1 VSDPLRVLVAP
12 DAFKGSATNI
22 AVARAMA
29 LGVVDA
35 WPGVKV
41 TQCPLAD
48 GGEGTLAA
56 VAAAAPGGETTVP
69 VIGPHGEALNA
80 AYWASVEGTAVIESA
95 RAIGLPQTRR
105 RDPLSATSMGAGML
119 CAAALTAGHRALR
132 LACGG
137 SATVDG
143 GVGALSALGFRFLD
157 GEGRPLPPGGGALLH
172 LAEIVPPPTV
182 PAGIEI
188 WCDVTNPLLG
198 PEGAATVYGPQK
210 GADAA
215 AVAQLEA
222 GLARLARVLTD
233 TFGRDPSAVVGA
245 GAAGGLAGGVWAA
258 LGAPLRSGFDV
269 IADMVGLDAHL
280 SAADLVLTGE
290 GRLDAQTAHGKTV
303 AGVLERARRVG
314 VPVWAFAGD
323 VAQSV
328 VAEAPD
334 GVVFVPIV
342 EGPMTLADAMVAA
355 PSLIRRAVARSFAL
369 ARTSTSW

>member
-35 WPGVKV
+35 WPGAKV

-69 VIGPHGEALNA
+69 VVGPHGEALNA
-80 AYWASVEGTAVIESA
+80 AYWASAEGTAVIESA

-105 RDPLSATSMGAGML
+105 RDPLSATSIGAGAL
-119 CAAALTAGHRALR
+119 CAAALTAGHRTLR

-143 GVGALSALGFRFLD
+143 GVGALNALGFRFLD

-182 PAGIEI
+182 PAGVEI
-188 WCDVTNPLLG
+188 WCDVKNPLLG

-280 SAADLVLTGE
+280 SAVDLVLTGE

-314 VPVWAFAGD
+314 VPVWAFAGG

>member
-1 VSDPLRVLVAP
+1 MHILVAP

-22 AVARAMA
+22 AAARAMA
-29 LGVVDA
+29 LGVGDTWPDA
-35 WPGVKV
+35 KV

-48 GGEGTLAA
+48 GGEGTLSAL
-56 VAAAAPGGETTVP
+56 AAAAPGGEATVP

-80 AYWASVEGTAVIESA
+80 AYWRGAKGTAVIESA
-95 RAIGLPQTRR
+95 RAIGLPQTRY
-105 RDPLSATSMGAGML
+105 RDPLSATSAGAGML
-119 CAAALTAGHRALR
+119 CAAALVAGHRALR

-157 GEGRPLPPGGGALLH
+157 AAGRPLPPGGGALIH
-172 LAEIVPPPTV
+172 LAEIIPPPEV
-182 PAGIEI
+182 PAGVEI
-188 WCDVTNPLLG
+188 WCDVKNPLLG
-198 PEGAATVYGPQK
+198 PAGAATVYGPQK

-222 GLARLARVLTD
+222 GLARLARVLAD
-233 TFGRDPSAVVGA
+233 TFGRDPSEVVGA

-258 LGAPLRSGFDV
+258 LGAPLLSGFDV
-269 IADMVGLDAHL
+269 IAEMVGLDAHL
-280 SAADLVLTGE
+280 SSADLVLTGE
-290 GRLDAQTAHGKTV
+290 GRLDDQTAQGKTV
-303 AGVLERARRVG
+303 AGVLERAQRVD

-323 VAQSV
+323 LAPSVAG
-328 VAEAPD
+328 AAPD

-342 EGPMTLADAMVAA
+342 EGPMTLSDAMGAA

-369 ARTSTSW
+369 ARTSTSWP